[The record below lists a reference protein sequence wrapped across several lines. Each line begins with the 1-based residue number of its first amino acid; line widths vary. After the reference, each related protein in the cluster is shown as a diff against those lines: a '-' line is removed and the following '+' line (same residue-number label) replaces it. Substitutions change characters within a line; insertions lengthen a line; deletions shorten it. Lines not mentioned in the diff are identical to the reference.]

1 MDIIYLDGSKQSM
14 SCIDTHVDLCSLI
27 MISLKIQGLDN
38 RVFRETIFFFF
49 AITKIKYLVHVIVD
63 T

>member
-1 MDIIYLDGSKQSM
+1 VDIIYLDGSKQSM

-38 RVFRETIFFFF
+38 RVFRETIFFF
-49 AITKIKYLVHVIVD
+49 AITKTKYLVHVIVD